1 MCKSASDEVQL
12 GEADGSYESVDV
24 NNDDLYLVTSPA
36 LVRPARSYWAHEAI
50 NTIKSLA
57 GGTLGQANSIQSLSI
72 SYPAINWIECYRV
85 IAIQDF
91 SEQKKK

>member
-36 LVRPARSYWAHEAI
+36 LVRPSQI
-50 NTIKSLA
+50 ILSS
-57 GGTLGQANSIQSLSI
+57 GGDKYN
-72 SYPAINWIECYRV
+72 
-85 IAIQDF
+85 
-91 SEQKKK
+91 